1 MPGDQLTEQNAQ
13 LHPIGDIHWS
23 DDALL
28 GTVHRP
34 LHLLRSQMLQS
45 GNESA
50 GFAGL
55 KWMHEGIEP
64 SKLFQ

>member
-1 MPGDQLTEQNAQ
+1 MPGDQPGEQHSQ
-13 LHPIGDIHWS
+13 ILPLRDIERS

-28 GTVHRP
+28 GTAHRP

-45 GNESA
+45 GTESA

-55 KWMHEGIEP
+55 KWMHGGIGP

>member
-1 MPGDQLTEQNAQ
+1 MPGDQPGEQHSQ
-13 LHPIGDIHWS
+13 ILPLRGIERS

-28 GTVHRP
+28 GTAHRP
-34 LHLLRSQMLQS
+34 LHLLRS
-45 GNESA
+45 GTESA

-55 KWMHEGIEP
+55 KGMHGGIEP

>member
-1 MPGDQLTEQNAQ
+1 MLPLRGIER
-13 LHPIGDIHWS
+13 S

-28 GTVHRP
+28 GTAHRP
-34 LHLLRSQMLQS
+34 LRLLRS
-45 GNESA
+45 GTESA

-55 KWMHEGIEP
+55 KWMREGIEP

>member
-1 MPGDQLTEQNAQ
+1 MLPLRGIER
-13 LHPIGDIHWS
+13 S

-28 GTVHRP
+28 GTAHRP
-34 LHLLRSQMLQS
+34 LRLLRNQMLQS
-45 GNESA
+45 GTESA

-55 KWMHEGIEP
+55 KWMREGIEP

>member
-13 LHPIGDIHWS
+13 LHPIGDIQWS
-23 DDALL
+23 DEALL
-28 GTVHRP
+28 GTAHRP
-34 LHLLRSQMLQS
+34 LHLLRNQRFQS
-45 GNESA
+45 GTESA

-55 KWMHEGIEP
+55 KWMYGGIEP